1 MFIYFDKSISF
12 EEMEILM
19 KVRRKKEVEE
29 DGTSTDPALG

>member
-19 KVRRKKEVEE
+19 KVRREKEAEE